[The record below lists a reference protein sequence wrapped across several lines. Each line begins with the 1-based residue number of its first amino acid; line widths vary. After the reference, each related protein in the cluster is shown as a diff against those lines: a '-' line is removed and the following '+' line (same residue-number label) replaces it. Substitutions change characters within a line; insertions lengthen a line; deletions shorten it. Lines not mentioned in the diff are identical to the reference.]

1 MSFQILPVELI
12 DHVAHYLH
20 PTDLVALSMINSYLY
35 FVAQRWLY
43 RQITLNYSSNNLLVV
58 FTLAQKPHLARYV
71 RTFSIRLGS
80 YSVLSS
86 FYRLLRTALSNMSQ
100 LTSLDI
106 FLDHAAS
113 WVMHTRDDST
123 YHCLERF
130 ASSFHID
137 HHLIHFLQKTNAL
150 LELEVD
156 SLPPATVIPSLG
168 PNALPRLSQFT
179 GSPRA
184 AQYVVPGHPVE
195 SIHLNSGDLTE
206 DVMESLVKSTAH
218 VLLLAAATT
227 SHSVSLIGT
236 LTQCM
241 DHLVHLR
248 IVTTLNFLEPP
259 DAVSTY
265 SYHTSSFFLYFSHHP
280 TLQSYFVNISNA
292 LRSLPDLR
300 TCEIWGIHWVSSKN
314 DFHDEET
321 VWESEPFNRPG
332 GDQLENLCPDFY
344 FAT

>member
-1 MSFQILPVELI
+1 MCTLYKGLCSPKRPSTMSFQILPAVLI

-20 PTDLVALSMINSYLY
+20 TTDLVALSTINSYLY
-35 FVAQRWLY
+35 PIAQRWLY
-43 RQITLNYSSNNLLVV
+43 RQITINYSSNNLLVV

-123 YHCLERF
+123 YHRLEHF

-137 HHLIHFLQKTNAL
+137 HHLVHFLQKTNAL

-156 SLPPATVIPSLG
+156 SLPPTTIIPSLG
-168 PNALPRLSQFT
+168 PNALPKLSQFT
-179 GSPRA
+179 GSSQA
-184 AQYVVPGHPVE
+184 AQYVVPGRPVE

-206 DVMESLVKSTAH
+206 DVAESLAKSTAH

-227 SHSVSLIGT
+227 SHSVALIGT

-248 IVTTLNFLEPP
+248 IVTTFNFSEPP

-265 SYHTSSFFLYFSHHP
+265 SYYTNPFFVFLTSSFFTVLFCQYF
-280 TLQSYFVNISNA
+280 QRAKV
-292 LRSLPDLR
+292 
-300 TCEIWGIHWVSSKN
+300 
-314 DFHDEET
+314 
-321 VWESEPFNRPG
+321 
-332 GDQLENLCPDFY
+332 
-344 FAT
+344 AT

>member
-1 MSFQILPVELI
+1 MTFQILFAAELI

-20 PTDLVALSMINSYLY
+20 ATDLVTLSTINSYLCPI
-35 FVAQRWLY
+35 AQRWLY
-43 RQITLNYSSNNLLVV
+43 RQIAINYSSNNLLVV

-86 FYRLLRTALSNMSQ
+86 FYRRLRTALSNMSQ

-123 YHCLERF
+123 YYRLERF

-137 HHLIHFLQKTNAL
+137 HHLVHFLQKTNAL

-156 SLPPATVIPSLG
+156 SLPPTTVIPSLG
-168 PNALPRLSQFT
+168 PNFLPELSQFT
-179 GSPRA
+179 GSSRA
-184 AQYVVPGHPVE
+184 AQYVVPGRPVE

-206 DVMESLVKSTAH
+206 DVAESLAKSTAH

-227 SHSVSLIGT
+227 SHSVALIGT
-236 LTQCM
+236 LTHCM

-248 IVTTLNFLEPP
+248 IVTTLNFSEPP
-259 DAVSTY
+259 DDVSTY
-265 SYHTSSFFLYFSHHP
+265 SCIPTLSFFRISHIICLYSPILSIFP
-280 TLQSYFVNISNA
+280 T
-292 LRSLPDLR
+292 
-300 TCEIWGIHWVSSKN
+300 C
-314 DFHDEET
+314 
-321 VWESEPFNRPG
+321 
-332 GDQLENLCPDFY
+332 
-344 FAT
+344 

>member
-1 MSFQILPVELI
+1 MSLQTLPAELI
-12 DHVAHYLH
+12 DHVAQCLH
-20 PTDLVALSMINSYLY
+20 AKDFVSLSKINSYLY
-35 FVAQRWLY
+35 PVAQRWLY
-43 RQITLNYSSNNLLVV
+43 RQITIDYCSNNILVV
-58 FTLAQKPHLARYV
+58 FTLAQRPHLARYV
-71 RTFSIRLGS
+71 RNFSIRLGS

-100 LTSLDI
+100 IISLDM

-123 YHCLERF
+123 YHCLEHF

-137 HHLIHFLQKTNAL
+137 HHLVHFLQKTNAL

-156 SLPPATVIPSLG
+156 SLPPTNVIPSLG
-168 PNALPRLSQFT
+168 PNALPMLSQFT
-179 GSPRA
+179 GSSQA
-184 AQYVVPGHPVE
+184 AQYVVPGRPVE

-206 DVMESLVKSTAH
+206 DVVESLAKSTAH
-218 VLLLAAATT
+218 VLLLAAATI
-227 SHSVSLIGT
+227 SHSVALIGT

-241 DHLVHLR
+241 NYLVHLR
-248 IVTTLNFLEPP
+248 IVTTFNFSEPP

-265 SYHTSSFFLYFSHHP
+265 PYYTYPFLYFSHHMS
-280 TLQSYFVNISNA
+280 LQSYFINISNA

-300 TCEIWGIHWVSSKN
+300 TCEIWGIHWFPVKN
-314 DFHDEET
+314 EFHDEGT
-321 VWESEPFNRPG
+321 VWRSEPFNRP
-332 GDQLENLCPDFY
+332 DENHLDNHYSDFY

>member
-1 MSFQILPVELI
+1 MSFQILSAELI

-20 PTDLVALSMINSYLY
+20 PIDLIALSTINSYLY
-35 FVAQRWLY
+35 PIAQHWLY
-43 RQITLNYSSNNLLVV
+43 RQITINYSSNNLLVV

-80 YSVLSS
+80 YLVLSP
-86 FYRLLRTALSNMSQ
+86 FYRFLSTALSKMSQ

-113 WVMHTRDDST
+113 WVMHTQDDST
-123 YHCLERF
+123 YHRLEHF

-137 HHLIHFLQKTNAL
+137 HHLVHFLQKTNAL
-150 LELEVD
+150 LDLEVD
-156 SLPPATVIPSLG
+156 SMSPTTVIPSLK
-168 PNALPRLSQFT
+168 PNALPKLSQFT
-179 GSPRA
+179 GSSQA
-184 AQYVVPGHPVE
+184 AQYVVPGRPVE

-206 DVMESLVKSTAH
+206 DVAESLSKSTAH

-227 SHSVSLIGT
+227 SHFVALIGA

-248 IVTTLNFLEPP
+248 IIATLNFSEPP

-265 SYHTSSFFLYFSHHP
+265 SYHTNAFFRISHIICLYSPISS
-280 TLQSYFVNISNA
+280 IS
-292 LRSLPDLR
+292 L
-300 TCEIWGIHWVSSKN
+300 TH
-314 DFHDEET
+314 
-321 VWESEPFNRPG
+321 
-332 GDQLENLCPDFY
+332 
-344 FAT
+344 